1 MIVAGMFELSGP
13 AISQE
18 TALERERDTTA
29 CEEAFAELVRRQ
41 SRFAFQVAHA
51 VLRNVQ
57 DAEDVVQECFLK
69 LYRAGSWRQMENERA
84 FLARV
89 VWRHAVGRR
98 SRSAEKLSAPE
109 PVSTANPEQIAVT
122 EDLKQL
128 AHRLIE
134 ALPPDLREPLLLSA
148 IEELNSEEIG
158 QILALP
164 AATVRNRLMRARHV
178 LREKLASRLEVRGGR

>member
-18 TALERERDTTA
+18 TALGRERDTTA

-69 LYRAGSWRQMENERA
+69 LYRAGSWTQMENERA

-89 VWRHAVGRR
+89 VWRQAVGRR
-98 SRSAEKLSAPE
+98 SRLAEKLSAPE
-109 PVSTANPEQIAVT
+109 LASTANPEQIAVT

-134 ALPPDLREPLLLSA
+134 ALPAELREPLLLSA
-148 IEELNSEEIG
+148 IEELNVQPIEI
-158 QILALP
+158 QPIA
-164 AATVRNRLMRARHV
+164 MID
-178 LREKLASRLEVRGGR
+178 RENQ

>member
-1 MIVAGMFELSGP
+1 
-13 AISQE
+13 
-18 TALERERDTTA
+18 
-29 CEEAFAELVRRQ
+29 
-41 SRFAFQVAHA
+41 
-51 VLRNVQ
+51 
-57 DAEDVVQECFLK
+57 
-69 LYRAGSWRQMENERA
+69 MENERA

-134 ALPPDLREPLLLSA
+134 ALPAELREPLLLSA
-148 IEELNSEEIG
+148 IEELKSEEIG